1 MSDTNEAST
10 ESAIEPEAIDM
21 AIEEAT
27 DAVQAQVNQ
36 LDQLDP
42 DSNTDGSMGLE
53 KLLQVGV
60 EVTVEVGRTR
70 STFSQLMKLG
80 PGALIE
86 LDRDAHEP
94 ADVLVNGKIV
104 ASGEIV
110 TIGDRYGVRIT
121 NVLAD

>member
-1 MSDTNEAST
+1 MSENQEPAGAELVTEA
-10 ESAIEPEAIDM
+10 PLDEALD
-21 AIEEAT
+21 EAT
-27 DAVQAQVNQ
+27 QAVHAQINQ

-42 DSNTDGSMGLE
+42 DSNAEGAMGLE
-53 KLLQVGV
+53 LLLQVGV

-70 STFSQLMKLG
+70 STFSELMKLG

-104 ASGEIV
+104 AHGEIV

-121 NVLAD
+121 HVIND

>member
-10 ESAIEPEAIDM
+10 EQAIEPEAIDV
-21 AIEEAT
+21 AIDEAT

-42 DSNTDGSMGLE
+42 DSNTDGSMGLDQ
-53 KLLQVGV
+53 LLQVGV

-70 STFSQLMKLG
+70 STFNQLMKLG